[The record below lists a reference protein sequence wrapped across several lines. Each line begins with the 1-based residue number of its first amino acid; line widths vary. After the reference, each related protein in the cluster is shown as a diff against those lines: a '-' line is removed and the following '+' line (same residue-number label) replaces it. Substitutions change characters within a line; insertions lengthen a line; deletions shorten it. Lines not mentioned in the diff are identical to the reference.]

1 MKLLRVWVVRDPQAF
16 GRFEDVVRH
25 IAVPDLFT
33 LCTVEQRVALYT
45 TKDSALRDGVVRFA
59 KQRGEDEADSDYRA
73 GSQTGLDAPEDALE
87 LPAGLPAELYATA
100 RRAYARSYRRH
111 LAALVLGASTET

>member
-1 MKLLRVWVVRDPQAF
+1 MKLQHVWVVRDPQAF
-16 GRFEDVVRH
+16 GRFEDVVRR
-25 IAVPDLFT
+25 IAVP
-33 LCTVEQRVALYT
+33 
-45 TKDSALRDGVVRFA
+45 KDSALRDGVVRFA